1 MAGDDAPND
10 QQLLTEIANGDMN
23 AVTVFYQRHESRVY
37 RYAMTKVSD
46 SSVASDILN
55 DVMMQV
61 WRSAAKFEGRAK
73 VTTWLLGIA
82 HNKVVD
88 HWRKLGKREYTE
100 LDENM
105 EDDTTSG
112 VNPAHATEA
121 ASDGK
126 LLRTCLAKLKPE
138 HREILHLVFF
148 EELGYSEIAN
158 IIDVP
163 EGTVKSRVFHARNLM
178 KKQLANATRAA

>member
-1 MAGDDAPND
+1 MAEDEVPDDK
-10 QQLLTEIANGDMN
+10 QLLAAIAGGDMD
-23 AVTVFYQRHESRVY
+23 AITVFYQRHEARVY
-37 RYAMTKVSD
+37 RYAMAKVGD
-46 SSVASDILN
+46 SFAASDILN

-61 WRSAAKFEGRAK
+61 WRAAAKFEGRAK

-88 HWRKLGKREYTE
+88 HWRKVGAREYTE
-100 LDENM
+100 LDDSM
-105 EDDTTSG
+105 EDESATG
-112 VNPAHATEA
+112 ANPAQATEA

-126 LLRTCLAKLKPE
+126 LLHACMAKLKPE

-148 EELGYSEIAN
+148 EELGYSEIAG
-158 IIDVP
+158 IINVP